1 MALIVTLDG
10 VLKAT
15 AGQMCVP
22 RGRPG
27 LRILQDQINELDKVH
42 RMNQTGTLRS
52 YFGHPLGLS
61 LNIEKTSI
69 DFN

>member
-22 RGRPG
+22 RGLPG
-27 LRILQDQINELDKVH
+27 LRILQDQINELDKY
-42 RMNQTGTLRS
+42 G
-52 YFGHPLGLS
+52 
-61 LNIEKTSI
+61 
-69 DFN
+69 